1 MPGIWMRPPS
11 AVTIGLTFL
20 ARIPW
25 ALMQIEVGVGTHTGL
40 KRAHNEDTFFA
51 SDSARLWIVADGM
64 GGLESGEVASAM
76 ARDIVVRL
84 VEDGQTLADAIEHA
98 HDQILEFIAENNPAK
113 RMGTT
118 IVALRVDADEFE
130 IAWVG
135 DSRIYHLQDYAL
147 KQISRD
153 HSYVQELIDRNL
165 ITPEEARHS
174 PHKNLVTQAL
184 GAVSKEDLKV
194 ATARGTLAPGSQ
206 VLLCTDGLTGEVEDQ
221 DIEEILLDEVRV
233 QGAVDSLIQA
243 ALNGGGNDNITVVLL
258 RAS

>member
-1 MPGIWMRPPS
+1 MRLPS

-20 ARIPW
+20 VRIPR

-40 KRAHNEDTFFA
+40 KRSHNEDTFFA
-51 SDSARLWIVADGM
+51 SDGAKLWIVADGM
-64 GGLESGEVASAM
+64 GGLDSGEVASAM
-76 ARDIVVRL
+76 ARDTVSKL
-84 VEDGQTLADAIEHA
+84 VEEGQTLAYAIEQA
-98 HDQILEFIAENNPAK
+98 HSEILNFIAANNPDR

-118 IVALRVDADEFE
+118 IVALRIEADEFE

-135 DSRIYHLQDYAL
+135 DSRIYHLQDFAL

-184 GAVSKEDLKV
+184 GAVSKEELKV
-194 ATARGTLAPGSQ
+194 ATARGVLAPGSQ
-206 VLLCTDGLTGEVEDQ
+206 VLLCTDGLTGEVEDH
-221 DIEEILLDEVRV
+221 DIEEILLDETRV

-258 RAS
+258 RAR